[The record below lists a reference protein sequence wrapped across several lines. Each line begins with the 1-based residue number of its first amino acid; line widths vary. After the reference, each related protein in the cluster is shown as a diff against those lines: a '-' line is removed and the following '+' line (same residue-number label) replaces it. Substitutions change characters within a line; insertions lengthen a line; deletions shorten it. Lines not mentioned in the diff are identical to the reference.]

1 MAKIKRLT
9 IPSIDKDKSQLELSY
24 IADEGEDWYKHFG
37 KLAISTIADHMH
49 TIQASNSSPR
59 NESTSP
65 QEATY
70 KNSLQLC

>member
-37 KLAISTIADHMH
+37 KLAISTIADRSLLSALVHLF
-49 TIQASNSSPR
+49 TPASQNV
-59 NESTSP
+59 
-65 QEATY
+65 
-70 KNSLQLC
+70 LCI